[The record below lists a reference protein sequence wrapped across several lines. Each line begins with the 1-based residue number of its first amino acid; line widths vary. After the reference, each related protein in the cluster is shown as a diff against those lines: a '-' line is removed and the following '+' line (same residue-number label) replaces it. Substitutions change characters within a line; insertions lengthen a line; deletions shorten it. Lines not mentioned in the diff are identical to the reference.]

1 MTTIKF
7 KNIGHSNANF
17 ECKVTGDVTEDF
29 ILEQVKPHCGSR
41 NLEALLNKDRKS
53 GIILGG
59 FHQIGEFE
67 FSKGIHQRNWKSQ
80 CFT

>member
-1 MTTIKF
+1 MVTIKF

-17 ECKVTGDVTEDF
+17 ERQVNGDITEDY

-41 NLEALLNKDRKS
+41 NLEALLHKDRKS

-67 FSKGIHQRNWKSQ
+67 FSEAIH
-80 CFT
+80 